1 MRSMLEVAAAL
12 SAGLGTFGAILAVA
26 APPPLREDATPSPM
40 LFKVAR
46 RWWSAE
52 AALVRSAGWPWLT
65 ALRLAGLELAAACV
79 GGALA
84 GAVTGLVPL
93 AVPAAVG
100 SVGAVHAVVS
110 ARARSQ
116 QLMRQDAVLEAVRML
131 RQLLETGATNV
142 HQAVEILGQRG
153 PLPLRSDFRLIAAAT
168 AGRRQAWSAARTRIA
183 EPLFD
188 MLAAA
193 VLIQGPGGGELA
205 PLFADLEAS
214 VTAAQEVERE
224 ARALQVQARSAS
236 SIIVA
241 LPIAFLVVLSA
252 LHSPY
257 LDAFQSRTGEAF
269 LLAML
274 GIMGCSYVW
283 MRRLLRLPGLERVRL
298 IDA

>member
-1 MRSMLEVAAAL
+1 MLEVAAAL
-12 SAGLGTFGAILAVA
+12 SAGLATFAAILAVA
-26 APPPLREDATPSPM
+26 VPAPSLEDAPPSLW
-40 LFKVAR
+40 LFKVAN

-52 AALVRSAGWPWLT
+52 ASLVRSAGWPWLT
-65 ALRLAGLELAAACV
+65 PFRLAALELAAAF
-79 GGALA
+79 GGGILA
-84 GAVTGLVPL
+84 SGITGLVPL
-93 AVPAAVG
+93 AVPAAIGAVG
-100 SVGAVHAVVS
+100 TVHAVVS
-110 ARARSQ
+110 ARARSR
-116 QLMRQDAVLEAVRML
+116 QLMLQDAVLEAVRML

-153 PLPLRSDFRLIAAAT
+153 PMPLRSEFRLIAGAT
-168 AGRRQAWSAARTRIA
+168 SGRRQAWSAARSRIA

-241 LPIAFLVVLSA
+241 LPIVFLVVLSA

-257 LDAFQSRTGEAF
+257 LDAFQRPAGEAF

-274 GIMGCSYVW
+274 AIMGCSYVW

-298 IDA
+298 TDA

>member
-1 MRSMLEVAAAL
+1 MLEVAAAL

-26 APPPLREDATPSPM
+26 VPAPPPVDPPLKPWILR
-40 LFKVAR
+40 VAG

-52 AALVRSAGWPWLT
+52 VSLARSAGWPWLT
-65 ALRLAGLELAAACV
+65 ARPLALVQLAAAIA
-79 GGALA
+79 GGAIA
-84 GAVTGLVPL
+84 GALTGLLPL
-93 AVPAAVG
+93 AAPAAVG
-100 SVGAVHAVVS
+100 AVGAVHAVVS
-110 ARARSQ
+110 GRARSQ
-116 QLMRQDAVLEAVRML
+116 KVIRQDAVLEAVRML

-142 HQAVEILGQRG
+142 QQAVEILGQRG
-153 PLPLRSDFRLIAAAT
+153 PAPLRSEFRLIAGAT
-168 AGRRQAWSAARTRIA
+168 SGRRQAWSAARARIA

-214 VTAAQEVERE
+214 VSAAQEVERE

-236 SIIVA
+236 SIIVS

-252 LHSPY
+252 LRSPY
-257 LDAFQSRTGEAF
+257 LDAFHKPAGEVF

-283 MRRLLRLPGLERVRL
+283 MRHLLRLPGLERVRL
-298 IDA
+298 SDA